1 MNNHIICQ
9 IPYFKSPPY
18 IMHRF
23 FKLPY
28 SHSNLNL
35 YIMKKTFI
43 LPFLVALSIG
53 NATAQTAPPAQSPK
67 AEKISPTETDTAPKT
82 ELEALSE
89 VNSLK
94 AEKLKTELADIRAKI
109 TRLKLERELLSEQQQ
124 IAELKQAAIEKS
136 KTREATKLQ
145 ETLERDAAIAKSKAA
160 LAASELSLEKT
171 KMLRES
177 QLQTERQE
185 AELLAI
191 KIDKERGNFADNKP
205 VYLENPFADGKTLT
219 ISDRRIAFNGA
230 VTTDTADHI
239 CDRIHY
245 FNNKDKK
252 LPIFIVIDSS
262 PGGSVMAGYR
272 ILKAMEGS
280 DAPIHVVVK
289 SFAASMAAT
298 ITTLAEE
305 SYAYPNAIILHHQL
319 SSSFFFTTMNL
330 TQQKESYEDAEQW
343 WKRLATPIA
352 KKMGI
357 SIEEFIKQMY
367 QNNSDGDW
375 VEFATEAQKLKW
387 VNHIVTSI
395 KETSAIVN
403 PDTVKNKKNEKQERS
418 SETIGKDGK
427 PCLYL
432 PRLNPHDAYFLYN
445 PDGYYRV
452 RK

>member
-1 MNNHIICQ
+1 
-9 IPYFKSPPY
+9 
-18 IMHRF
+18 
-23 FKLPY
+23 
-28 SHSNLNL
+28 
-35 YIMKKTFI
+35 MKKLLI
-43 LPFLVALSIG
+43 MPLLVTLSTGIVSAQAAPAVLAETKTDLTQPKSEL
-53 NATAQTAPPAQSPK
+53 ATL
-67 AEKISPTETDTAPKT
+67 TEAN
-82 ELEALSE
+82 L
-89 VNSLK
+89 LK
-94 AEKLKTELADIRAKI
+94 AEKLKTELADLRAKI
-109 TRLKLERELLSEQQQ
+109 SRLKLERELISEEQQ
-124 IAELKQAAIEKS
+124 IADLKQAATDKEKL
-136 KTREATKLQ
+136 KAATELQ
-145 ETLERDAAIAKSKAA
+145 EALEREAAIAKSKAS
-160 LAASELSLEKT
+160 LATSELSLEKT
-171 KMLRES
+171 KLLRES
-177 QLQTERQE
+177 QLMTQRQE
-185 AELLAI
+185 AELAAI
-191 KIDKERGNFADNKP
+191 KMNKERENFANNKP
-205 VYLENPFADGKTLT
+205 VYLENPFEDGKTLI

-230 VTTDTADHI
+230 VTSDTADHI

-245 FNNKDKK
+245 FNNKDKT

-272 ILKAMEGS
+272 ILKAMDGS

-330 TQQKESYEDAEQW
+330 TQQKESYEDAKKW
-343 WKRLATPIA
+343 WKKLATPVA

-357 SIEEFIKQMY
+357 STEEFIKQMY
-367 QNNSDGDW
+367 EKNSDGDW

-395 KETSAIVN
+395 KETSAVVN
-403 PDTVKNKKNEKQERS
+403 PDTVTTKKADKEDRANE
-418 SETIGKDGK
+418 TLGKDGK